1 MRKDEPTGLS
11 LRRKKKYLRERYAR
25 LSATDRENIDRQAK
39 ILHGLH
45 LSKKKLGGIRELG
58 ELGALELLSAIGS
71 FLNETE

>member
-11 LRRKKKYLRERYAR
+11 LRRKKAYLRERYAR
-25 LSATDRENIDRQAK
+25 LSATDRENIDRQSK

-45 LSKKKLGGIRELG
+45 LSKKKMGGISELG

-71 FLNETE
+71 FLNETD